1 MGLYCAA
8 QYELCKDC
16 CSWSDVTSGVEQC
29 VCGDD
34 WFEGLNGLCDGGFEV
49 RVVFSWYRMLRQMH
63 WW

>member
-16 CSWSDVTSGVEQC
+16 CSWSDIPCGMEQG

-34 WFEGLNGLCDGGFEV
+34 WFGGSNGLCDGNFEV
-49 RVVFSWYRMLRQMH
+49 VRAFSKY
-63 WW
+63 